1 MTKICWYNGSLS
13 RSVHHGVTMTKA
25 QKTHHFT
32 AGHNS
37 SSRANLKLFKTKSSD
52 VVHKSDTH
60 SNTLHRHDDSCRDA
74 KFLNVNFTIHKVTW
88 SDQRHDKSCN
98 FVGTAWGPGPARS
111 APILPPPASTDNAVN
126 EHYASKCP
134 TISRTTTT
142 EEKKTNGQCDRIKIA
157 IHSQHQR
164 RNITSPTYSLL
175 PLPWHLNL

>member
-1 MTKICWYNGSLS
+1 MYI
-13 RSVHHGVTMTKA
+13 SVHHGVTMTKA

-37 SSRANLKLFKTKSSD
+37 SSRANLKLFKTNPSD
-52 VVHKSDTH
+52 VVHKSDPH

-88 SDQRHDKSCN
+88 SDQRRDKSCN

-142 EEKKTNGQCDRIKIA
+142 EEKKKDKW
-157 IHSQHQR
+157 SM
-164 RNITSPTYSLL
+164 
-175 PLPWHLNL
+175 